1 MIEPTAGR
9 IHDRDVRIYDLE
21 QPRFQGMPIHESHQ
35 PGYLYVLH
43 RRHADSLIEPD
54 GCRSGAS
61 GVIISMEHA
70 GTHIDAL
77 CHQAENQTLYGGVD
91 VASSS
96 GGRGFTRHGVEE
108 IAPIAA
114 RGVLLD
120 VARHRGVDMLASG
133 DAIGVD
139 ELKACV
145 EAQGVTIAPG
155 DVVLV
160 RTGNGRNWDDPDVYL
175 PGPGVDGAA
184 SLWLAEQQVVA
195 VGADNMAWDVIGL
208 HDPNAGC
215 ELPGHLYLLVRSGIY
230 IIENLNL
237 EALAADQQWIFS
249 FLCTPLK
256 FNGATGSPVRPIA
269 VCPVS

>member
-9 IHDRDVRIYDLE
+9 IHGRDVRIYDLE

-43 RRHADSLIEPD
+43 RRHADSLSAPD
-54 GCRSGAS
+54 GSRSGAS

-120 VARHRGVDMLASG
+120 VAGHRGVDMLASG
-133 DAIGVD
+133 VAIGVD

-145 EAQGVTIAPG
+145 EAQGVTVDPG

-160 RTGNGRNWDDPDVYL
+160 RTGNGRNWNDPDVYL
-175 PGPGVDGAA
+175 PGPGVDGAG

-208 HDPNAGC
+208 HDPDAGC

-237 EALAADQQWIFS
+237 EALAADQQWTFS

-269 VCPVS
+269 VCPA

>member
-1 MIEPTAGR
+1 MRIEPTQGR
-9 IHDRDVRIYDLE
+9 VRDQDVRIYDLE
-21 QPRFQGMPIHESHQ
+21 QPRFQGMPIHEAHQ

-43 RRHADSLIEPD
+43 RRHPDSID
-54 GCRSGAS
+54 GTRSGSS

-77 CHQAENQTLYGGVD
+77 CHQAENQTLFGGVE
-91 VASSS
+91 VAGA
-96 GGRGFTRHGVEE
+96 GGAKGYTRHGVEE

-114 RGVLLD
+114 RGVLID
-120 VARHRGVDMLASG
+120 VAGFRGVDMLSSG
-133 DAIGVD
+133 ESVGAD
-139 ELKACV
+139 ELKACLQV
-145 EAQGVTIAPG
+145 QGTGIEPG

-160 RTGNGRNWDDPDVYL
+160 RTGNGRNWHDPDAYL
-175 PGPGVDGAA
+175 PGPGMEGSA

-208 HDPNAGC
+208 HDAEAGC
-215 ELPGHLYLLVRSGIY
+215 ELPGHLYLLARSGIY

-237 EALAADQQWIFS
+237 EALAADRQWTFT
-249 FLCTPLK
+249 FLCIPLK

-269 VCPVS
+269 ICPVS